1 MGNQT
6 LQPIESGFHKARS
19 VAPATARWS
28 LFTEKVQGE
37 GSRRSIQSKPRRNRG
52 LSARMSGLPVASV
65 AKVSQIVTLPR
76 RLLTKF
82 VGKIPRAKLDLILA
96 AVDTVL
102 GKPSVKER

>member
-1 MGNQT
+1 
-6 LQPIESGFHKARS
+6 
-19 VAPATARWS
+19 
-28 LFTEKVQGE
+28 
-37 GSRRSIQSKPRRNRG
+37 
-52 LSARMSGLPVASV
+52 MSGLPVASV